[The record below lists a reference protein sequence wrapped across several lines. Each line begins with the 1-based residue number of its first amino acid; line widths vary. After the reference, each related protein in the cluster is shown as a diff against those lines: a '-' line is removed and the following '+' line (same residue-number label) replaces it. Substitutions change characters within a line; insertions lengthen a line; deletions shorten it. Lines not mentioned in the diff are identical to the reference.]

1 MANIDDKVKNILK
14 AVYGRE
20 VRESLADGL
29 TAINLENE
37 NTVQRQGSV
46 EQSQELLNTKFN
58 EQIKNMTLDNPSNAE
73 IVDLRVNVNGER
85 FDTAGERVANMD
97 ESIGALKDEIKNIFK
112 NHLNIS
118 VKDFGAIGDGK
129 ADDTLAFQKA
139 IDSVDDSVTATVFV
153 PVGSYIISQIVLK
166 EGITLQGTGMNS
178 KLFQSDTQVEAMIT
192 NRVRQDK
199 HEIDIHIQ
207 DLLLWGNKNT
217 VGDGIKLKGTYFSSI
232 ENCKITNFSG
242 NGVSF
247 YRGGQDYNTNHVKNC
262 IIFDN
267 EKNGVFTDGSGADFH
282 IQGGDIGNNK
292 LDNIKLFSP
301 SSSITGI
308 KAIWGSKEGNGVTI
322 AAANIQIVNN
332 NIEGNAKAGIEVLD
346 DNCFIEGNKL
356 YADSKI
362 KPYLYS
368 AIEINQYGNKFPNN
382 TSILSNQILGNLY
395 ESSIG
400 NGIKNSGTNT
410 NIYSN
415 TINVDPSK
423 PPNPNLIPVLTSQP
437 INSDYNWIKSNVMVK
452 TTSDIALPPKTDYVL
467 PLSHIVIDTEG
478 NMENNGFKAK
488 HKGIYTF
495 KFTTMV
501 NSPKQGDQPSYI
513 KVMDN
518 KQRIYIYNLVEFGV
532 VSFSV
537 DIELER
543 EEYLFF
549 YIYTPSPATLLKDS
563 FNFSVRRALM

>member
-1 MANIDDKVKNILK
+1 MANIGDKINNILK
-14 AVYGRE
+14 AVYGKD
-20 VRESLADGL
+20 VRQSLADGL
-29 TAINLENE
+29 KAINSENE
-37 NTVQRQGSV
+37 NTSQRQSDV
-46 EQSQELLNTKFN
+46 EQAQELLNTKFN

-85 FDTAGERVANMD
+85 FDTAGERVASMD

-118 VKDFGAIGDGK
+118 VKDFGAVGDGK
-129 ADDTLAFQKA
+129 TDDTLAFQKA
-139 IDSVDDSVTATVFV
+139 IDSIDDSVTATVFV
-153 PVGSYIISQIVLK
+153 PVGNYIIDQIVLK

-178 KLFQSDTQVEAMIT
+178 KLFQSDAQVEAMIT
-192 NRVRQDK
+192 NRVREGK

-217 VGDGIKLKGTYFSSI
+217 VGDGIRLKGSYFSSI

-242 NGVSF
+242 NGASL
-247 YRGGQDYNTNHVKNC
+247 YGGGQEYNTNHIKNC

-267 EKNGVFTDGSGADFH
+267 EKYGVFADGSGADFH

-292 LDNIKLFSP
+292 EGNIILFSP
-301 SSSITGI
+301 SSSITGV
-308 KAIWGSKEGNGVTI
+308 KAIWGSREGNGVTV
-322 AAANIQIVNN
+322 AAANIQVVNN
-332 NIEGNAKAGIEVLD
+332 NIEGNAKIGIEVYE

-356 YADSKI
+356 YADSKEG
-362 KPYLYS
+362 KYKYA
-368 AIEINQYGNKFPNN
+368 AIEVREQANN

-415 TINVDPSK
+415 TITVDPSK
-423 PPNPNLIPVLTSQP
+423 TGNDLIPVLTSKP
-437 INSDYNWIKSNVMVK
+437 INSDYSWVKSNVMVK
-452 TTSDIALPPKTDYVL
+452 TNSDIAIPPKTDQVL
-467 PLSHIVIDTEG
+467 PLSNVVIDTEG
-478 NMENNGFKAK
+478 NMVNNGFKAK

-495 KFTTMV
+495 KFTAMV

-543 EEYLFF
+543 EEFLFF

-563 FNFSVRRALM
+563 FSFSVRRALM